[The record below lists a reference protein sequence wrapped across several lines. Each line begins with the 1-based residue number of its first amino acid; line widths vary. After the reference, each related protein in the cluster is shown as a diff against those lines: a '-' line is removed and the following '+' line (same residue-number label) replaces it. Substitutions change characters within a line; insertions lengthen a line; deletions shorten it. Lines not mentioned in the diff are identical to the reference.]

1 MKEQFPAD
9 ARGRAERFYSGMRRK
24 QFADL
29 HAAQLPPNGYLW
41 HASCF
46 DSARVE
52 AFSSAR
58 TVPVRCPEIALEA
71 PALPVAGSIQE
82 LPISRATAMQRRTFI
97 ASSTAIAAAV
107 AAPAL
112 LAQPGRLT
120 PLKFT
125 LDFRING
132 QTAPFFLAL
141 NKGYYRDEG
150 LDVTIDTGAG
160 SVASITRIA
169 SGVYQLGLGDI
180 SSLVEFNVQNPGT
193 PVVQAVYQYYNR
205 APFVIIG
212 RKDRGV
218 TGDFASLQGKK
229 VAAAAVESTRRAW
242 PMVARKKGM
251 KADAF
256 QWQTTDFSARDN
268 VMVRGDVDAATY
280 FHDSA
285 VSLFARMKMDEL
297 SVLRYSD
304 AGVDLYGNA
313 ILASSNLIAQ
323 NPAAVA
329 AFLRASNRAI
339 VETFANPGPSI
350 AAMRQREPILDERIE
365 LERWGIT
372 AQYVGAA
379 DTRSHGLG
387 DIRKFTLERQVD
399 EVVDVFGLKTKP
411 AADALFNT
419 SMLPPRSERTIKT

>member
-1 MKEQFPAD
+1 M
-9 ARGRAERFYSGMRRK
+9 
-24 QFADL
+24 
-29 HAAQLPPNGYLW
+29 
-41 HASCF
+41 
-46 DSARVE
+46 
-52 AFSSAR
+52 
-58 TVPVRCPEIALEA
+58 VRSPEIALEA
-71 PALPVAGSIQE
+71 PAAVAVGFVQD
-82 LPISRATAMQRRTFI
+82 LPISKATAMQRRSFI
-97 ASSTAIAAAV
+97 AASTGLAAAV
-107 AAPAL
+107 AAPSL
-112 LAQPGRLT
+112 FAQSGKLT

-132 QTAPFFLAL
+132 QTSPFFLAL

-150 LDVTIDTGAG
+150 LDVSIDTGAG

-180 SSLVEFNVQNPGT
+180 SSLVEFNAQNPGT
-193 PVVQAVYQYYNR
+193 PLVQAVYQYYNR

-218 TGDFASLQGKK
+218 TTDFMSLQGKK

-251 KADAF
+251 KPDAF

-285 VSLFARMKMDEL
+285 VSLFARMKLEEL
-297 SVLRYSD
+297 SVLKYAD

-323 NPAAVA
+323 NPKLVA
-329 AFLRASNRAI
+329 GFLRASNRAI
-339 VETFANPGPSI
+339 VETFANPAPSI
-350 AAMRQREPILDERIE
+350 AAMRQREPILDEKIE

-372 AQYVGAA
+372 AQYVAA
-379 DTRSHGLG
+379 SDTRMHGLG
-387 DIRKFTLERQVD
+387 DIQKLTLERQVD
-399 EVVDVFGLKTKP
+399 EVVDVFGLKMKP
-411 AADALFNT
+411 SADAIFNT
-419 SMLPPRSERTIKT
+419 SMLPPRSERMIKV

>member
-1 MKEQFPAD
+1 
-9 ARGRAERFYSGMRRK
+9 
-24 QFADL
+24 
-29 HAAQLPPNGYLW
+29 
-41 HASCF
+41 
-46 DSARVE
+46 
-52 AFSSAR
+52 
-58 TVPVRCPEIALEA
+58 
-71 PALPVAGSIQE
+71 
-82 LPISRATAMQRRTFI
+82 MQRRSFL
-97 ASSTAIAAAV
+97 AAATAGAATL
-107 AAPAL
+107 AAPAVFGQD
-112 LAQPGRLT
+112 AKLT

-132 QTAPFFLAL
+132 QTAPFFLAAS
-141 NKGYYRDEG
+141 KGYYRDEG

-180 SSLVEFNVQNPGT
+180 SSLVEFNAQNAGT

-212 RKDRGV
+212 RKDRGI
-218 TGDFASLQGKK
+218 TGDFRSLQGKQ

-242 PMVARKKGM
+242 PMVARKQNM

-297 SVLRYSD
+297 AVLKYSD

-323 NPAAVA
+323 NPKVVA

-339 VETFANPGPSI
+339 IETFADPAPSI
-350 AAMRQREPILDERIE
+350 AATRQREPILDAKIE
-365 LERWGIT
+365 LDRWAIT

-379 DTRSHGLG
+379 DTRAHGLG
-387 DIRKFTLERQVD
+387 DIKKLTLEQQVD
-399 EVVDVFGLKTKP
+399 EVADVFALKRKP
-411 AADALFNT
+411 SADAIFNS
-419 SMLPPRSERTIKT
+419 SMLPPRAERTIRG